1 MREPDFD
8 ATGVRIGR
16 LLRSLTKAGQVVVH
30 DGRLVLLTS
39 YGREIDSAPVDQV
52 QVIGPV
58 PGTSDLTLATV
69 GGTRYALRLSMP
81 TRERLLTALGD
92 ARERA
97 AKISSERRSVL
108 PRIHPNLRVDV
119 N

>member
-16 LLRSLTKAGQVVVH
+16 LLRSLTRAGQVLVQ

-39 YGREIDSAPVDQV
+39 YGREIDSAPVDRV
-52 QVIGPV
+52 QISGPV
-58 PGTSDLTLATV
+58 LATKDLTLATL
-69 GGTRYALRLSMP
+69 GRTRYALRLP
-81 TRERLLTALGD
+81 TSVRERLLTALRD
-92 ARERA
+92 ASERA
-97 AKISSERRSVL
+97 AKTSSERRTVL
-108 PRIHPNLRVDV
+108 PRAQPDLRVDV